1 MESKPVKLAEPDS
14 RTVAAG
20 GSRLGQ
26 MRRRWSKGT
35 HFSDSKFWGSDVQY
49 EDYSKEPYTARLKF
63 AKKKKKILSAI
74 THTKRVTM
82 RGDECIR
89 PQQ

>member
-63 AKKKKKILSAI
+63 AKKKKRS
-74 THTKRVTM
+74 
-82 RGDECIR
+82 
-89 PQQ
+89 